1 MENGYYSLSEY
12 CKKTYGEKL
21 YRIALDAGMT
31 CPNRDGTLD
40 SRGCIFC
47 SAGGSGDFSA
57 RAADLITRGIISHD
71 TDLRGLIPEGMA
83 PGTGAVK
90 DAAAD
95 HVTTDTA
102 AEIASQIEQGKAQ
115 SAAKFHGSRY
125 IAYFQAYTNTYD
137 RPERLY
143 RLYTQALSHPD
154 VAGISIAT
162 RPDCLPENV
171 LDVLSR
177 CQAEYPDQ
185 FIWVELGLQTMH
197 EQTARYL
204 RRGYPL
210 PVFAEAMEA
219 LHERRIPAI
228 VHVIAG
234 LPGETAAQFYETISY
249 VNSFHPFGVKLQ
261 LLHVLRG
268 TDLAADY
275 ERRRFDVLTQEQYIE
290 MTAHA
295 LTLLSPDVVIHR
307 LTGDGPKKLL
317 IAPLWS
323 ADKKGVLNALHRYL
337 REQQIVQGSRAA
349 ESSHTLL

>member
-57 RAADLITRGIISHD
+57 RAADLITHDIS
-71 TDLRGLIPEGMA
+71 
-83 PGTGAVK
+83 V
-90 DAAAD
+90 
-95 HVTTDTA
+95 
-102 AEIASQIEQGKAQ
+102 AEIASRIEQGKAQ

-137 RPERLY
+137 RPDRLY

-154 VAGISIAT
+154 IAGISIAT
-162 RPDCLPENV
+162 RPDCLSEQV
-171 LDVLSR
+171 LDILSR
-177 CQAEYPDQ
+177 CQAEHPDQ

-210 PVFAEAMEA
+210 PVFEEAMEA

-234 LPGETAAQFYETISY
+234 LPGETAAQFYETVSY
-249 VNSFHPFGVKLQ
+249 VNLFHPFGVKLQ

-275 ERRRFDVLTQEQYIE
+275 EQRRFDVLTPEQYIE

-337 REQQIVQGSRAA
+337 REHQIVQGSRVA
-349 ESSHTLL
+349 ESSRMLL

>member
-1 MENGYYSLSEY
+1 MTHEYGYYSLSEY

-47 SAGGSGDFSA
+47 SAGGSGDFAVHSA
-57 RAADLITRGIISHD
+57 VSRNAVSAADSITVDID
-71 TDLRGLIPEGMA
+71 M
-83 PGTGAVK
+83 
-90 DAAAD
+90 
-95 HVTTDTA
+95 
-102 AEIASQIEQGKAQ
+102 QIESGKKQ

-137 RPERLY
+137 TPERLY

-154 VAGISIAT
+154 IAGISIAT
-162 RPDCLPENV
+162 RPDCLSDEV
-171 LDVLSR
+171 LHVLSR
-177 CQAEYPDQ
+177 CQTEYPGH
-185 FIWVELGLQTMH
+185 FIWVELGLQTIH
-197 EQTARYL
+197 DKTARYI
-204 RRGYPL
+204 RRGYAL
-210 PVFAEAMEA
+210 PVFDRAMEA
-219 LHERRIPAI
+219 LGARGIPVI

-234 LPGETAAQFYETISY
+234 LPGENAARFYDTISY
-249 VNSFHPFGVKLQ
+249 VNNLHPFGIKIQ

-268 TDLAADY
+268 TDLASEY
-275 ERRRFDVLTQEQYIE
+275 ENRCFDILTLQQYIE

-295 LTLLSPDVVIHR
+295 LTLLSPDIVIHR

-323 ADKKGVLNALHRYL
+323 ADKKSVLNALHRYI
-337 REQQIVQGSRAA
+337 REHGIVQGSAVRQKEA
-349 ESSHTLL
+349 

>member
-31 CPNRDGTLD
+31 CPNRDGTLG
-40 SRGCIFC
+40 SHGCIFC
-47 SAGGSGDFSA
+47 SAGGSGDFAA
-57 RAADLITRGIISHD
+57 RSITADI
-71 TDLRGLIPEGMA
+71 DLQLM
-83 PGTGAVK
+83 
-90 DAAAD
+90 
-95 HVTTDTA
+95 
-102 AEIASQIEQGKAQ
+102 QGKAQ

-162 RPDCLPENV
+162 RPDCLSPDI
-171 LDVLSR
+171 LAVLSR
-177 CQAEYPDQ
+177 CQTEYANK
-185 FIWVELGLQTMH
+185 FIWIELGLQTIH
-197 EQTARYL
+197 EQTARYI

-210 PVFAEAMEA
+210 AVFAEAMAA
-219 LHERRIPAI
+219 LRELQIPAI

-234 LPGETAAQFYETISY
+234 LPKENACQYYETISY
-249 VNSFHPFGVKLQ
+249 VNSLHPFGIKLQ

-268 TDLAADY
+268 TDLASDY
-275 ERRRFDVLTQEQYIE
+275 EAHRFEALTREQYIE

-295 LTLLSPDVVIHR
+295 LTLLSPDIVIHR

-323 ADKKGVLNALHRYL
+323 ADKKAVLNAMHRYFK
-337 REQQIVQGSRAA
+337 EHQVMQGSRLVQDVRDIQNT
-349 ESSHTLL
+349 EDVPQ

>member
-1 MENGYYSLSEY
+1 MALENGYYSLSEY
-12 CKKTYGEKL
+12 CKKTYGEKF

-31 CPNRDGTLD
+31 CPNRDGTLG
-40 SRGCIFC
+40 SHGCIFC
-47 SAGGSGDFSA
+47 SAGGSGDF
-57 RAADLITRGIISHD
+57 AAHSETHDIIS
-71 TDLRGLIPEGMA
+71 
-83 PGTGAVK
+83 
-90 DAAAD
+90 
-95 HVTTDTA
+95 
-102 AEIASQIEQGKAQ
+102 QINHGKAQ
-115 SAAKFHGSRY
+115 SAAKFRGSRY

-154 VAGISIAT
+154 IAGISIAT
-162 RPDCLPENV
+162 RPDCLSADV
-171 LDVLSR
+171 LEVLSR
-177 CQAEYPDQ
+177 CLMEYPDQ
-185 FIWVELGLQTMH
+185 FLWVELGLQTIH

-210 PVFAEAMEA
+210 PVFEEAIRA
-219 LHERRIPAI
+219 LKERQIPVI

-234 LPGETAAQFYETISY
+234 LPGEDATQFYETVSY
-249 VNSFHPFGVKLQ
+249 VNSWRPFGIKLQ

-275 ERRRFDVLTQEQYIE
+275 EQHRFEALTMEQYIE

-295 LTLLSPDVVIHR
+295 LTLLSPDIVIHR

-323 ADKKGVLNALHRYL
+323 ADKKTVLNALHRYL
-337 REQQIVQGSRAA
+337 KEHRVKQGSRVT
-349 ESSHTLL
+349 ETSHPLSENIQFDMKTEH